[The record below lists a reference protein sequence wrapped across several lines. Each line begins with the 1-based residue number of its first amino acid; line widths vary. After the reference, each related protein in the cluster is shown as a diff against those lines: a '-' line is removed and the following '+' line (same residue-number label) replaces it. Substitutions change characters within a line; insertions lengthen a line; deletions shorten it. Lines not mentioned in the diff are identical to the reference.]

1 MRLIPTTL
9 IAAALPLVLAGPS
22 QADTN
27 FLSRFQGSYSGSG
40 TVQREQDSSP
50 RNVTCRVTGRTP
62 SSNDI
67 EIAGSCRA
75 AVIVTRQIGASIRY
89 DPDSQRFSGT
99 YTGASRGPAQLR
111 NGRLQGSTLVFD
123 LVYPQVVHGDRNAVM
138 RITNSGNGQFTMQ
151 VTDQVDGKPQQTS
164 NVTLSRG

>member
-1 MRLIPTTL
+1 MRTMRNIL
-9 IAAALPLVLAGPS
+9 IAAALPLALAGAAR
-22 QADTN
+22 ADTDY
-27 FLSRFQGSYSGSG
+27 LSRFQGSYSGSG

-50 RNVTCRVTGRTP
+50 RNVTCRVTGRSP
-62 SSNDI
+62 SANDI

-89 DPDSQRFSGT
+89 DPASQRYAGT

-123 LVYPQVVHGDRNAVM
+123 LVYPQTVHGDRNAIM
-138 RITNSGNGQFTMQ
+138 RITNGGNGSFTMQ
-151 VTDQVDGKPQQTS
+151 VTDQVDGKPRQTS
-164 NVTLSRG
+164 NVTLRRS